1 LLSPRGM
8 RPLALVMATALLAPA
23 TARADDDDGDLESRW
38 ELAGAAGVSAA
49 DSMPGFQS
57 VAEGDEL
64 EPTALFSLRYRLTD
78 RVLWSVPTLGFAYL
92 GGAAGER
99 EWIPWGGLVS
109 WGLGYSSVEGLI
121 AEGQLGAGLD
131 VREWLGERTAV
142 NLTAGAVS
150 RFRYASD
157 CVESICGSSRWVRPE
172 RWRGVLTAGVSQRIG
187 SSFTVNLGAGASR
200 TVDVGDPMTS
210 AENRSSVFVGSVQTI
225 ALRRLPLIQAHVSSR
240 WSVDG
245 YASLA
250 FELDSD
256 RVQQSYLLG
265 ATWIW

>member
-1 LLSPRGM
+1 M
-8 RPLALVMATALLAPA
+8 RPLALAVAAALLAPA
-23 TARADDDDGDLESRW
+23 VARADDGDLEGRW
-38 ELAGAAGVSAA
+38 ELAAAAGVSAA
-49 DSMPGFQS
+49 DTMPGFQS
-57 VAEGDEL
+57 VADGDEL

-78 RVLWSVPTLGFAYL
+78 RVLWSIPTLGFAYL
-92 GGAAGER
+92 GGAVGER

-109 WGLGYSSVEGLI
+109 WGLGYSSIERLI

-131 VREWLGERTAV
+131 VREWLDERTAV

-150 RFRYASD
+150 RFRYATD
-157 CVESICGSSRWVRPE
+157 CVEAICGGSSWVPPE
-172 RWRGVLTAGVSQRIG
+172 RWRGVLTAGLSQRIG
-187 SSFTVNLGAGASR
+187 SAFTVNAGAGVSR

-210 AENRSSVFVGSVQTI
+210 PENQTSVFVGSVQTI
-225 ALRRLPLIQAHVSSR
+225 ALRRLPLIQAHVSSG

-250 FELDSD
+250 LELDSD

-265 ATWIW
+265 ATRIW